1 MKFSLKKKITLLAVT
16 STVLPLVAILTAV
29 TIQKKIASEKI
40 VVELDKLSREQL
52 AQIASDVEH
61 MCEVTH
67 ELLRQQVSAGLL
79 TATVLL
85 ESEGG
90 IHESSDRATWNAV
103 NQLTKQSR
111 EITLPRILIG
121 NEWLGQNRDKS
132 KPTPFVDK
140 VTQGGNGTCTV
151 FQRMNEAGDMIRV
164 ATNVIGKDGQ
174 RAIGTF
180 VPAVNANGTA
190 NPVVT
195 SILSGQRYD
204 GRAYVVDHWYE
215 TAYTPLKDKHGE
227 VVGMLYYGVKQES
240 VASLRS
246 AISSITVGKSGY
258 VYVLG
263 GAGDQQGQYII
274 SLQGKRDGEN
284 IWNAKDSNG
293 NLFIQEICNKGVALG
308 DGQVAFSEYPWKNA
322 DDPLARDKIA
332 AITYFKP
339 WDWVIGASMYKDDAY
354 ETRNHAI
361 ASITTMQWWV
371 LISGLCIGL
380 VMIGFS
386 ILNGNRIGAALHR
399 IVFGLSEGAEQVA
412 QASSQVSSTSQA
424 LAQGASE
431 QASALD
437 MTRATMDDM
446 TVTINRNADDAANAA
461 KLMAESGTSIRNV
474 ATDAVKVDQEM
485 QNIKSSADH
494 TSKIIKTID
503 EIAFQTNLLALNA
516 AVEAARAG
524 EAGKGFAVVAEE
536 VRNLSMRAA
545 SAAKDTSSLIEE
557 TVSRVASGAH
567 MVNNLR
573 ANLETVSHATEE
585 VAALVA
591 EISNSS
597 SSQAQGIHV
606 VNKSINEM
614 GAATQS
620 NAASAEES
628 AAASE
633 ELNGQAESLRV
644 TALELKV
651 LVDGR

>member
-1 MKFSLKKKITLLAVT
+1 MKLSLKQKITLLAVT
-16 STVLPLVAILTAV
+16 STVLPLIVILTV
-29 TIQKKIASEKI
+29 VSIQKQVASDKI
-40 VVELDKLSREQL
+40 VVELDKMSRDQL
-52 AQIASDVEH
+52 AQIAEDVEH
-61 MCEVTH
+61 ICEVSH
-67 ELLRQQVSAGLL
+67 DLLRQQVSAGLA
-79 TATVLL
+79 TASVML
-85 ESEGG
+85 ENSGGAHVSSE
-90 IHESSDRATWNAV
+90 RATWAAV
-103 NQLTKQSR
+103 NQITKDSR
-111 EITLPRILIG
+111 EVTLPRMYVG
-121 NEWLGQNRDKS
+121 NNWLGQNKDKT
-132 KPTPFVDK
+132 KPTPLVDQ
-140 VTQGGNGTCTV
+140 VTQGGTGTCTV

-174 RAIGTF
+174 RAIGTYI
-180 VPAVNANGTA
+180 PATNANGGT
-190 NPVVT
+190 NPVISAV
-195 SILSGQRYD
+195 LSGQRYD
-204 GRAYVVDHWYE
+204 GRALVVDHWYE
-215 TAYTPLKDKHGE
+215 TAYSPLKDRDGT
-227 VVGMLYYGVKQES
+227 VIGMLYYGVKQES
-240 VASLRS
+240 VASLRK
-246 AISSITVGKSGY
+246 AIGDITVGKSGY

-263 GAGDQQGQYII
+263 GVGDQQGKYIL
-274 SLQGKRDGEN
+274 SKDGKRDGEN

-293 NLFIQEICNKGVALG
+293 NLFIQDVVNKGVALS

-322 DDPLARDKIA
+322 DDPVARDKVA
-332 AITYFKP
+332 AIAYFKP

-354 ETRNHAI
+354 ETRDQVVS
-361 ASITTMQWWV
+361 SITTMQWWV
-371 LISGLCIGL
+371 LIAGLSIGL
-380 VMIGFS
+380 VMIFFS
-386 ILNGNRIGAALHR
+386 ILNSNRIGAALHR
-399 IVFGLSEGAEQVA
+399 IVEGLSEGADQVA
-412 QASSQVSSTSQA
+412 QASSQVSSTSQS
-424 LAQGASE
+424 LAEGASE

-437 MTRATMDDM
+437 MTRSTMQEM

-461 KLMAESGTSIRNV
+461 KLMAESGNNIRNV

-557 TVSRVASGAH
+557 TVNRVASGAR

-585 VAALVA
+585 VGTLVN
-591 EISNSS
+591 EISSAT
-597 SSQAQGIHV
+597 SSQAQGIQV

-628 AAASE
+628 AAAAE
-633 ELNGQAESLRV
+633 ELNGQAESMRGTSLQ
-644 TALELKV
+644 LKV

>member
-1 MKFSLKKKITLLAVT
+1 MKLSLKKKITLLAMT
-16 STVLPLVAILTAV
+16 STILPLIVILIV
-29 TIQKKIASEKI
+29 VSIQKQAASEQI
-40 VVELDKLSREQL
+40 VVELDKLSRIQL
-52 AQIASDVEH
+52 AQIATDVEH
-61 MCEVTH
+61 LCEVSH
-67 ELLRQQVSAGLL
+67 DLLRQQVTAGVA
-79 TATVLL
+79 TASVML
-85 ESEGG
+85 ENEGG
-90 IHESSDRATWNAV
+90 IHESSERVVWTAV
-103 NQLTKQSR
+103 NQISKESR
-111 EITLPRILIG
+111 EITLPRMYVG
-121 NEWLGQNRDKS
+121 NEWLGQNRDKAR
-132 KPTPFVDK
+132 PTPFVDE
-140 VTQGGNGTCTV
+140 VTKGGTGTCTV

-180 VPAVNANGTA
+180 VPSINANGTA
-190 NPVVT
+190 NPVTT

-204 GRAYVVDHWYE
+204 GRAFVVDNWYE
-215 TAYTPLKDKHGE
+215 TSYVPLKDKHGE

-240 VASLRS
+240 VASLRHS
-246 AISSITVGKSGY
+246 ISSITVGKSGY

-263 GAGDQQGQYII
+263 GTGEQQGQYII
-274 SLQGKRDGEN
+274 SLNGKRDGEN

-293 NLFIQEICNKGVALG
+293 NLFIQDVISKGIALG
-308 DGQVAFSEYPWKNA
+308 ESQVAYSEYPWKNA
-322 DDPLARDKIA
+322 DDPVARDKIA
-332 AITYFKP
+332 AIAYYKP

-354 ETRNHAI
+354 ETRNQVV

-371 LISGLCIGL
+371 LISGICIGII
-380 VMIGFS
+380 MIGFS

-399 IVFGLSEGAEQVA
+399 IVSGLSEGADQVA

-424 LAQGASE
+424 LAEGASE

-437 MTRATMDDM
+437 MTRSTMEEM

-461 KLMAESGTSIRNV
+461 KLMAESGANIRNV

-485 QNIKSSADH
+485 QSIKSSADH

-557 TVSRVASGAH
+557 TVNRVASGAH

-573 ANLETVSHATEE
+573 ANLETVSQATEE
-585 VAALVA
+585 VAALVT
-591 EISNSS
+591 EISNASS
-597 SSQAQGIHV
+597 TQANGIQV

-633 ELNGQAESLRV
+633 ELNGQAESLRG
-644 TALELKV
+644 TAMELKV